1 MDEITVTF
9 ERVND
14 CACEEPLRDFPSRI
28 QELEKVLRIQRT
40 GYGSESCGRAVAT
53 PRPCLRPVDESGTH
67 RIENDVDTG
76 LEEVLIA
83 FDHLRI
89 EPTPKNV
96 PSSVVPSVEVLRI

>member
-1 MDEITVTF
+1 MDEVAVTF
-9 ERVND
+9 ERVYD
-14 CACEEPLRDFPSRI
+14 CACEEPLCDFPSRT
-28 QELEKVLRIQRT
+28 QELEKVVRIQRT
-40 GYGSESCGRAVAT
+40 GCGSESRGRAIAT
-53 PRPCLRPVDESGTH
+53 PRPCLRQVDESGTH
-67 RIENDVDTG
+67 RIENDVDTR